1 MNLNKGLTPSPTF
14 SIILYQNKAEEN
26 RVNKTDYLTM
36 VATLNGALRDACSII
51 TPSIVIEMSSFPSF
65 NYVAIPT
72 FNRYYF
78 VQNITSITKNLW
90 RIDLRADVLMTYKT
104 GINLLHA
111 ITARQEFDFNNL
123 LTDNEMPIENGMT
136 FTSTYVDLALDI
148 TKFNV
153 VTTKYRYVLT
163 AFSDF
168 TTTATRKDFEK
179 TFLTNAKYL
188 MNDEQVTTF
197 LKKLNTP
204 DFKTSLENVFAN
216 TPMEGLVSLRAYPL
230 DIGAL
235 WNTAGQ
241 EPDDIIIG
249 SYTTNAKGYLYVINP
264 DEKCTIKIAQFR
276 PPVNVTWREY
286 SDELTLYLPF
296 YGFTDI
302 NAAEFY
308 TSDHYEVYYIIDFDT
323 GVTTINIYRKED
335 NQDLKLVRTLSTS
348 IAIDIAL
355 SATNA
360 TETVKNVL
368 NFGMMTALTIG
379 ATVATGGAATPAITG
394 AIMGAGREI
403 SSMQQRIHR
412 GTNAG
417 GAWGGVKSPLR
428 PYLITAKRKYVEPE
442 HYATLHGR
450 PSRKGVTLGSQHGFT
465 KIDDVHI
472 EGTGFE
478 SITQDEKTLLETQL
492 KNGVI
497 FEKIKL
503 ATPTGL
509 TFNSTAITLSWNTVE
524 NAEQYEIYLNSEL
537 FATTE
542 DIVLTLTDYDNVPD
556 GIVNASVRATAYSFE
571 SSDFSAEISFNHH
584 VPLNAPVIS
593 ATGSVVSWNAVP
605 NAVLYRVYLK
615 NFEGLTAEYSVENA
629 TSTDISTMWEGMSD
643 GDVYVAITANPGAGS
658 FEWVNS
664 TRSNQI
670 TVVKAPSTVTLEK
683 GTYKFV
689 SLPNI
694 SDNVLQQDFEF
705 TSRYENWHG
714 IFVAGGEIRYKD
726 NSGAYSNI
734 YSSSGWLYDTYRTI
748 TLGTDQQVSPEF
760 YKWAITD
767 GNLVKQ
773 ATGETWLLN
782 NNVDLSLSGWS
793 YSISFTSN
801 NQSYSTFA
809 CHFNSPNDAGIYYGD
824 TKVYDANTL
833 WVNSAYRIVTFAAA
847 PTGNLLRWLQANGTK
862 QS

>member
-1 MNLNKGLTPSPTF
+1 
-14 SIILYQNKAEEN
+14 
-26 RVNKTDYLTM
+26 
-36 VATLNGALRDACSII
+36 
-51 TPSIVIEMSSFPSF
+51 
-65 NYVAIPT
+65 
-72 FNRYYF
+72 
-78 VQNITSITKNLW
+78 
-90 RIDLRADVLMTYKT
+90 MTYKT
-104 GINLLHA
+104 GINALHA

-123 LTDNEMPIENGMT
+123 LTDNEMPVENGMT

-153 VTTKYRYVLT
+153 VTKKYRYVLT

-168 TTTATRKDFEK
+168 TTTATRQDFEK

-204 DFKTSLENVFAN
+204 DFKTSLENIFAN
-216 TPMEGLVSLRAYPL
+216 TPMEGVISLRAYPF

-249 SYTTNAKGYLYVINP
+249 SYTTNAKGYLYVVNP

-302 NAAEFY
+302 DAAEFY

-360 TETVKNVL
+360 AETVKNVL

-379 ATVATGGAATPAITG
+379 TTVATGGAATPAITG

-428 PYLITAKRKYVEPE
+428 PYLITAKRKYIEPE

-450 PSRKGVTLGSQHGFT
+450 PSRKGVTLGTQHGYT

-478 SITQDEKTLLETQL
+478 SITQDEKTLLEAQL

-509 TFNSTAITLSWNTVE
+509 TFNSTTITLSWDAVE

-542 DIVLTLTDYDNVPD
+542 DTGITLTDYDNVPD
-556 GIVNASVRATAYSFE
+556 GIVNARVRAMAYSFE

-593 ATGSVVSWNAVP
+593 AAGNVVSWNAVP

-629 TSTDISTMWEGMSD
+629 TTTDISTMWEGMAD
-643 GDVYVAITANPGAGS
+643 GDVYVAITANPATDS
-658 FEWVNS
+658 FEWSNS
-664 TRSNQI
+664 PRSNQI
-670 TVVKAPSTVTLEK
+670 TVVKASTVTLEA
-683 GTYKFV
+683 GTYKWKDSV
-689 SLPNI
+689 TLADIDQNI
-694 SDNVLQQDFEF
+694 EF
-705 TSRYENWHG
+705 TSNNTSYH
-714 IFVAGGEIRYKD
+714 IIRTNESRGVITYTD
-726 NSGAYSNI
+726 SYMAAVYNNGMWSNTAYQ
-734 YSSSGWLYDTYRTI
+734 TI
-748 TLGTDQQVSPEF
+748 TLSTDQQVSSEF

-773 ATGETWLLN
+773 VGETWLLN
-782 NNVDLSLSGWS
+782 DVVTLQEQTFSINFSSFGKKFNLFKCTTTSIFYDSTAVYAKFIPSGSHW
-793 YSISFTSN
+793 T
-801 NQSYSTFA
+801 
-809 CHFNSPNDAGIYYGD
+809 DE
-824 TKVYDANTL
+824 
-833 WVNSAYRIVTFAAA
+833 AYRIITFDTT
-847 PTGNLLRWLQANGTK
+847 PNRNLLTWLRANGTK
-862 QS
+862 Q